1 MPDAHIVV
9 KDDPTTRSVV
19 TALNKALKKVT
30 KDTKVR
36 FGEPES
42 KTQGKVEVRTYRDPS
57 DEGHVLTFTDDPKI
71 GRHVVVEGRQ
81 APAIAKIL
89 SSALP
94 AEAPKDLVERAAQ
107 SRKPRDVR
115 RLALAHVS
123 RPNAAG
129 VGVVVTAL
137 RSTDPAQVEAGLAA
151 AEASPTKFAGDL
163 HRLASESP
171 DQGLRLRAEE
181 LLDEGVRG

>member
-1 MPDAHIVV
+1 MPDAHIVL

-19 TALNKALKKVT
+19 TALNKALKKVA
-30 KDTKVR
+30 KDTKVT

-57 DEGHVLTFTDDPKI
+57 DEGHVLTFTEDPKV
-71 GRHVVVEGRQ
+71 GRHVVVEGKQ

-89 SSALP
+89 TSELP
-94 AEAPKDLVERAAQ
+94 AEAPKDLVDRAAQ
-107 SRKPRDVR
+107 SGRPRDVQ
-115 RLALAHVS
+115 RLALAPGS

-129 VGVVVTAL
+129 IGVVVTAL
-137 RSTDPAQVEAGLAA
+137 RSTDPANVEAGLAA

-163 HRLASESP
+163 HRIASEST
-171 DQGLRLRAEE
+171 DSRLRLMAEQV
-181 LLDEGVRG
+181 LDEGGLG